1 MDALVIGAGG
11 FAGTYLI
18 RELQS
23 QGKSVVLAKLPHES
37 IRIGGCEVTDLDIL
51 NENAVRT
58 LLCSHCPAQIYYL
71 AEQDSVAQSWKD
83 PKDTVDR
90 NIKGLLCLLEA
101 VRSMEE
107 YYPRILLVG
116 SAEEYG
122 SVKGVQTPVRE
133 DAPLHPSNP
142 YGVTKA
148 CQSSFGS
155 LYARTYGM
163 GIVMVRAFGQI
174 GVGQS
179 PQYFPADLTL
189 QIAEMEAGFREPM
202 VKLANPQA
210 RRDFCDVRDAVRAY
224 VMLMERG
231 RAGEVYNVGS
241 GCSVSMQEVLEM
253 LTEQSSIPIAVMQE
267 ERRMRSADMP
277 AADITKLWE
286 DTGWTAEYPLEE
298 SLRTMLNFNRRN
310 FGLSER

>member
-37 IRIGGCEVTDLDIL
+37 IRIGGCEVTDLDIG

-71 AEQDSVAQSWKD
+71 AEQDSVAESWKD
-83 PKDTVDR
+83 PQYTVDM
-90 NIKGLLCLLEA
+90 NIKGLLHLLEA

-122 SVKGVQTPVRE
+122 GVKGVQVPVQE

-148 CQSSFGS
+148 CQSMLGS

-202 VKLANPQA
+202 VKLANPLA

-231 RAGEVYNVGS
+231 RAGEIYNVGS

-253 LTEQSSIPIAVMQE
+253 LTEQSSVPVAVPYE
-267 ERRMRSADMP
+267 ERRVRSSDMP
-277 AADITKLWE
+277 AADITKLRE